1 MKMTRITTTSARDW
15 AAVAVWYAFWLTIC
29 AVLFLLGE
37 FLDSVTAAEPQAQR
51 IAAGCLQC
59 LQENFEAYNAE
70 DVDAMMET
78 LSPALPGRQ
87 QFARESQ
94 RLFDSA
100 DPYISIRDF
109 EVIAMQAP
117 YVAARVVQA
126 THVDRSTV
134 EATGFR
140 QKSALLPVDEY
151 TEYVQQFVWDGKEFK
166 MWLTVTEPQQLTE
179 QQVQARSSC
188 RGGNCQFPRVVLK

>member
-1 MKMTRITTTSARDW
+1 MMYRNKTHSYVGMVIW
-15 AAVAVWYAFWLTIC
+15 FAAWTAM
-29 AVLFLLGE
+29 AVLLTLLPA
-37 FLDSVTAAEPQAQR
+37 FVQAVTAAETQAQR
-51 IAAGCLQC
+51 IADGCMRCLQS
-59 LQENFEAYNAE
+59 NFEAYNAE